1 MDFNQV
7 RSMFINVYRANIY
20 DAIEMRSQNAKVSS
34 SPDYTYIS
42 NEITS
47 TRSEQDMKAD
57 SVKLQENPAYAAT
70 NKFS

>member
-1 MDFNQV
+1 
-7 RSMFINVYRANIY
+7 MFINVCRANIY
-20 DAIEMRSQNAKVSS
+20 DAIEMRSQNTKASS

-57 SVKLQENPAYAAT
+57 NVKLQENPAYAAT